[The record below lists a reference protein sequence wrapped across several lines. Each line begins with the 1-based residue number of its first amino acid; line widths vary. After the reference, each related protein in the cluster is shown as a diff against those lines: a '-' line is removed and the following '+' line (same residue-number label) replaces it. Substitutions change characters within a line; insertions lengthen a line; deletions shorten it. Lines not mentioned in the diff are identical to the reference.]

1 MLSGSSTLA
10 VFHTSG
16 TLPVAKIYLE
26 NDGQSQRYFFPAF
39 KSPREQFFLVLVIY
53 PHQNSGLSTLQY
65 PGPFLI
71 CNKRY
76 SFLKFCFYYLPL
88 P

>member
-16 TLPVAKIYLE
+16 TLPVAKIYLG

-39 KSPREQFFLVLVIY
+39 KSPREQFYLVLVVY
-53 PHQNSGLSTLQY
+53 PLFKILVY
-65 PGPFLI
+65 PLYNILDPF
-71 CNKRY
+71 
-76 SFLKFCFYYLPL
+76 SFIINVILF
-88 P
+88 